1 MMTGGLRT
9 ADGGGLARIG
19 ALLVLLVLAFWPMSV
34 GAHAATPLKEETV
47 QAGPYAIKISYYSL
61 PRAEQAA
68 SLTLAPLPG
77 SPVFQ
82 QVKATLRPAGAT
94 NSTPRTLTVRPD
106 PTDGPGVQEV
116 LVTANVVGPWTLHL
130 EVNGP
135 QGPATVDTMVVVAG
149 PAAIPVWV
157 GWLIGLS
164 PLYLAILFVGWQ
176 VVALRRRRALAPM
189 PG

>member
-1 MMTGGLRT
+1 MNCRLRRADWGIPAIGLF
-9 ADGGGLARIG
+9 GLLMLS
-19 ALLVLLVLAFWPMSV
+19 LLLPVSA

-47 QAGPYAIKISYYSL
+47 QAGPYGLKISYYSL
-61 PRAEQAA
+61 PRTEQAA

-77 SPVFQ
+77 SPVAQ
-82 QVKATLRPAGAT
+82 QVKATLRPAGST

-116 LVTANVVGPWTLHL
+116 VVTANVVGPWTLHL

-135 QGPATVDTMVVVAG
+135 QGPATVDTMVEVAG

>member
-1 MMTGGLRT
+1 MRALTLFGL
-9 ADGGGLARIG
+9 
-19 ALLVLLVLAFWPMSV
+19 LLISLLLPMSAA
-34 GAHAATPLKEETV
+34 AHAATPLKEETV
-47 QAGPYAIKISYYSL
+47 QAGPYEIKISYYSL
-61 PRAEQAA
+61 PRTEQTA

-116 LVTANVVGPWTLHL
+116 LVTANVVGTWTLHL

-135 QGPATVDTMVVVAG
+135 QGPSTVDAPVTVIG
-149 PAAIPVWV
+149 PAAIPVWA
-157 GWLIGLS
+157 GWLLGLA
-164 PLYLAILFVGWQ
+164 PLYLAVGFVVWQ
-176 VVALRRRRALAPM
+176 VVDLRRRRVLAPM

>member
-1 MMTGGLRT
+1 MNCGMRSAKCGLR
-9 ADGGGLARIG
+9 AFGL
-19 ALLVLLVLAFWPMSV
+19 LSVLLLGLLLPVTA
-34 GAHAATPLKEETV
+34 GAHAASPLKEETV
-47 QAGPYAIKISYYSL
+47 QAGPYGIKISYYSL
-61 PRAEQAA
+61 PRTEQAA

-82 QVKATLRPAGAT
+82 QVKATLRPAGTT

-116 LVTANVVGPWTLHL
+116 LVTANVVGAWTLHL

-135 QGPATVDTMVVVAG
+135 QGPSTVDTPVAVSG
-149 PAAIPVWV
+149 PAAIPVWA
-157 GWLIGLS
+157 GWLLGLS
-164 PLYLAILFVGWQ
+164 PLYLAILFVVWQ
-176 VVALRRRRALAPM
+176 ALDLRRRHVLAPM

>member
-1 MMTGGLRT
+1 MNCGWRMADCRLRVL
-9 ADGGGLARIG
+9 GV
-19 ALLVLLVLAFWPMSV
+19 VLLLCAGLLLPLSA

-47 QAGPYAIKISYYSL
+47 QAGPYGIKISYYSL
-61 PRAEQAA
+61 PRTEQAA

-116 LVTANVVGPWTLHL
+116 IVTANVVGAWTLHL

-135 QGPATVDTMVVVAG
+135 EGPSTVDAPIAVAG

-164 PLYLAILFVGWQ
+164 PLYLAIGFVVWQ
-176 VVALRRRRALAPM
+176 VVDLRRRRALAPM